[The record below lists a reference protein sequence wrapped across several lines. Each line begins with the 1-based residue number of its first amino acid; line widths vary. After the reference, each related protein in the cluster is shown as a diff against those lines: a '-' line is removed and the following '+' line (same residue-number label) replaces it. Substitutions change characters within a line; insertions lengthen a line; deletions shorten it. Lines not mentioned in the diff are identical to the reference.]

1 MTKGMNRRNFLR
13 MAITGAGSLV
23 LAQFLSACQR
33 IAGATATGSAFQPSP
48 SGRSAVAVTDALAV
62 TTAPSETPA
71 TAASSDTSVPTST
84 TAGEPAYL
92 AVARGGDDPE
102 ALVRAAIAAIGGI
115 GRFVPT
121 GAKVVIKPNICTI
134 DRSFENA
141 ATTNPWV
148 VAGLVKLCREA
159 GAASVRVLD
168 YPFYG
173 SSQDSYVSSGIKE
186 QVEAAGGEMFLT
198 STYHMDSSGARIDSF
213 NNKWIPQTV
222 PNGVHLKSFEIIDEV
237 LNADVLINV
246 PIAKHHD
253 TTRLTLGMKNLMGVI
268 HDRNIGMHAPYQ
280 YLNDKIADLAAFV
293 KPDLTIIDAVRILVD
308 NGPRGSK
315 NSVDVRKIDTVIAS
329 ADIVAADSYATSL
342 FGLTPDDI
350 KYIGKAAAL
359 GLGTSD
365 LSAIRI
371 KEIALSG

>member
-1 MTKGMNRRNFLR
+1 
-13 MAITGAGSLV
+13 
-23 LAQFLSACQR
+23 
-33 IAGATATGSAFQPSP
+33 
-48 SGRSAVAVTDALAV
+48 
-62 TTAPSETPA
+62 
-71 TAASSDTSVPTST
+71 
-84 TAGEPAYL
+84 
-92 AVARGGDDPE
+92 
-102 ALVRAAIAAIGGI
+102 
-115 GRFVPT
+115 
-121 GAKVVIKPNICTI
+121 
-134 DRSFENA
+134 
-141 ATTNPWV
+141 
-148 VAGLVKLCREA
+148 
-159 GAASVRVLD
+159 
-168 YPFYG
+168 
-173 SSQDSYVSSGIKE
+173 
-186 QVEAAGGEMFLT
+186 
-198 STYHMDSSGARIDSF
+198 
-213 NNKWIPQTV
+213 
-222 PNGVHLKSFEIIDEV
+222 V